1 MPAAQARYAN
11 EVFRNGYNL
20 GFLGVTEPILEL
32 ELEQR
37 LVEKI
42 KLFLLELGKGFTFI
56 GNQHTVE
63 YKGKPCR
70 YALLSQE
77 TALSGGR

>member
-1 MPAAQARYAN
+1 MYAN
-11 EVFRNGYNL
+11 EVFRSGYNL

-63 YKGKPCR
+63 YNGKESRVDISSFTGNCAVWWP
-70 YALLSQE
+70 L
-77 TALSGGR
+77 T